1 MKIVANTLF
10 QELKKKRTVIIVI
23 ILLFMAKFL
32 GFVKN
37 IFMAKYYGTSVL
49 SDAYQMA
56 ISIPII
62 VCGIILYSYQA
73 FTKGFFVAEKE
84 KKANEYTS
92 SFINFIV
99 LILFVITLLLLAFSD
114 EVIYIF
120 APGFNDSQIYYTKTL
135 LAPIIIGTFFL
146 AIANILTE
154 FLRCKKSY
162 VLSQLSY
169 LIINIVEI
177 LTIFA
182 AFYLNYR
189 WLAYGYFIA
198 NFLYFLI
205 ILFLSFKKGLKYS
218 LILRKKD
225 VCIFIKILFPVFL
238 SSVITDA
245 NSMVDKIFASNFGEG
260 IVSTLSYSTNIKTVL
275 LIIAAGFLTVLYP
288 NISKLAAE
296 DKYAN
301 FDKKISKSLIF
312 MLLIYVPLTI
322 ITIAISK
329 QLVKIVYFRGAFDS
343 EALIKTSKC
352 LIMYTIGILGISLRD
367 LYIKSLYC
375 LEKGN
380 FVIFMSFI
388 SVLLNIALNYILS
401 NILGYIGLPLATSLS
416 VWLIIP
422 ILIIYY
428 KREIKK
434 LQFNC

>member
-205 ILFLSFKKGLKYS
+205 ISISLLFRKYYNVALII
-218 LILRKKD
+218 LILS
-225 VCIFIKILFPVFL
+225 LFNNFENFV
-238 SSVITDA
+238 DEA
-245 NSMVDKIFASNFGEG
+245 NIYAFSTWDLLWGRNIGG
-260 IVSTLSYSTNIKTVL
+260 IGSTSI
-275 LIIAAGFLTVLYP
+275 
-288 NISKLAAE
+288 
-296 DKYAN
+296 
-301 FDKKISKSLIF
+301 
-312 MLLIYVPLTI
+312 
-322 ITIAISK
+322 
-329 QLVKIVYFRGAFDS
+329 
-343 EALIKTSKC
+343 
-352 LIMYTIGILGISLRD
+352 ILGIL
-367 LYIKSLYC
+367 
-375 LEKGN
+375 
-380 FVIFMSFI
+380 
-388 SVLLNIALNYILS
+388 
-401 NILGYIGLPLATSLS
+401 IG
-416 VWLIIP
+416 I
-422 ILIIYY
+422 ILIFTNNY
-428 KREIKK
+428 KYLVVIGG
-434 LQFNC
+434 L